1 MEKKY
6 SSLESR
12 IRGVM
17 TGQSRGTKE
26 REKVRN
32 VARPDDED
40 PKSSDSSLSRT
51 GQIKIKVI
59 DEAIPPQYPQVPPD
73 QQTPQA
79 QTAQQLDDPK
89 ELKGGVTDVDFNPET
104 DDRNLQDSDKSEE
117 RTGKKALKKA
127 NAIIGQKG
135 APRTMKESILAEA
148 GLMDTAKS
156 AGSTVGKLFN
166 PVVRGLDAYSAYNRA
181 NQGDYGGAAIDAVA
195 AVAPPGLSGA
205 ASALNSARDV
215 SGSTEAAI
223 KRNKDPEYAKQ
234 IADPSSAIN
243 RAARDR
249 GPPESTTV
257 GMGMTDA
264 QRQKFK
270 DEDEADRKSKTVM
283 SQPKPQDSNKVSSD
297 VEQPKPQEKKKPI
310 DNGGLIPDVKES
322 LKQTII
328 NRYIREAKDDE
339 LIPDVR
345 DNSSNVI
352 PAKKKKEDDTV
363 PHVSA
368 PSTDRGKP
376 SPIYTGSPETPDNAE
391 PLAKGAAG
399 EITKDIKDS
408 PGNAWQRGMG
418 RLSALTATNPVSN
431 YINQKTKEGWEAA
444 AKKTGETARS
454 TMTDMEKNDPEAAK
468 VVKLGAKGVG
478 KATDLVNKG
487 VEVAADATDRATLPV
502 TKATGI
508 TAREDDP
515 NKKHADTSAMMTG
528 VGSALSAVPGGNI
541 NSRIARGVGHVMLP
555 STAAFD
561 LYRGDNAGAIG
572 DVAAMARGPVGK
584 WTRRY
589 YMGNVAKSF
598 ADTAAEK
605 SDPNNPEN
613 KKKANEEFSIDELN
627 RIEEIANLLEAPKIE
642 IKKAPKVE
650 AKPEVKPSTEND
662 KQRATDSA
670 ADNAREQPAQSA
682 PEQPKV
688 EQPKVDEKPIEQPK
702 VDEKPVEQPKVDE
715 KPIEQP
721 KVRDKVDDKIDDKVR
736 DKVDDK
742 IDDKVRDKV
751 EEKPRPAK
759 AAPLGINRT
768 GSGNGPTPYIPA
780 NARPNVGTKVGYIQG
795 SGFSNQAAMANA
807 KMGMR
812 VQYMHQPGAQ
822 PQSLQ
827 QHRSNLDQLNN
838 SYEGHGKGTTM
849 SENKNMPG
857 LRPMLKSDNRF
868 GVSDAL
874 YDAVKS
880 VMEADKTPLQM
891 RIEAERQKKAEAE
904 KQTGQNNLDASER
917 QMVGSKNVG
926 DINRAR
932 VDSANQ
938 IDKAEQGMVGSKNTV
953 PGVSPT
959 ISNVKPQAGA
969 PSQDPG
975 DRGSLVTSK
984 PVSQDPGDRGSSV
997 TSKPVSQDPGDRGSS
1012 VAPNQSNRAAE
1023 MNVTG
1028 GDARMQPKAA
1038 APKPA
1043 APNAAKPAAPAA
1055 PAAPAGRQPN
1065 WMERTFGGGKT
1076 EAPVDYNDQSPLGA
1090 LRQYDAAKKAGTL
1103 GPMTGPP
1110 TQGATPAAK
1119 PAAPIASTTA
1129 PAAKPASTPPPRP
1142 ATAVSTPA
1150 PAATAPAPTPKV
1162 NIATQ
1167 GTTSD
1172 AGEAKP
1178 KVNTTSTMSDAGEA
1192 KPKPEEEK
1200 KPAYAR
1206 EEYDLFSE
1214 NEIERVKQ
1222 IASRIK

>member
-40 PKSSDSSLSRT
+40 PKSFDSSLSRT
-51 GQIKIKVI
+51 GQIKTKVI
-59 DEAIPPQYPQVPPD
+59 DEAIPPQYPQVPPE

-89 ELKGGVTDVDFNPET
+89 ELKGGVTAVDFNPET
-104 DDRNLQDSDKSEE
+104 DDRNLQDNDKSEE
-117 RTGKKALKKA
+117 KTGKKALKKA

-135 APRTMKESILAEA
+135 APKTMKESILAEA
-148 GLMDTAKS
+148 GVWDTVKGAYDTVGNTLSPYAK
-156 AGSTVGKLFN
+156 TVGKVLN
-166 PVVRGLDAYSAYNRA
+166 PIARVADASSAYDRA
-181 NQGDYGGAAIDAVA
+181 KQGDYGGAAIDAIA
-195 AVAPPGLSGA
+195 TVAPAPVSVT
-205 ASALNSARDV
+205 ASALNVARDL
-215 SGSTEAAI
+215 SGSSAEAI
-223 KRNKDPEYAKQ
+223 KRNKNPNDPHWHELSHPTDPNVQDKRL
-234 IADPSSAIN
+234 ADADKLTKHTSNAGLPLSA
-243 RAARDR
+243 RSGTKDV
-249 GPPESTTV
+249 ET
-257 GMGMTDA
+257 
-264 QRQKFK
+264 QQKN
-270 DEDEADRKSKTVM
+270 
-283 SQPKPQDSNKVSSD
+283 QDSNKVSSD
-297 VEQPKPQEKKKPI
+297 TDKAKKDLEDM
-310 DNGGLIPDVKES
+310 DNAYQKKQGISIKES
-322 LKQTII
+322 IILK
-328 NRYIREAKDDE
+328 YVREGKNDLDDEDAEFQKKQSIVKKDD
-339 LIPDVR
+339 
-345 DNSSNVI
+345 S
-352 PAKKKKEDDTV
+352 T

-376 SPIYTGSPETPDNAE
+376 SPVYTGSPETPDNAE
-391 PLAKGAAG
+391 PLAKGAAS

-418 RLSALTATNPVSN
+418 RLSALTANNPVSN
-431 YINQKTKEGWEAA
+431 YINQKTKEGWETA
-444 AKKTGETARS
+444 AKKTGEVARS

-468 VVKLGAKGVG
+468 VVKLGAKGIG

-502 TKATGI
+502 TKATSI

-541 NSRIARGVGHVMLP
+541 ISRTARGVGHAMLP

-572 DVAAMARGPVGK
+572 DVAAMAPGPVGK

-688 EQPKVDEKPIEQPK
+688 EQPKVDDKIEQPREKPVDDKIEQPK
-702 VDEKPVEQPKVDE
+702 VDDKVDD
-715 KPIEQP
+715 

-742 IDDKVRDKV
+742 VDDKVRDKVDDKVRDKVDDKVDDKVRDKV

-795 SGFSNQAAMANA
+795 SGFGNQAAMANA

-812 VQYMHQPGAQ
+812 VQYMHQPGVQ

-868 GVSDAL
+868 GVSEAL
-874 YDAVKS
+874 LDAVKS
-880 VMEADKTPLQM
+880 IISEAGLRMGDPNAAKPEPAMTFADRQATKDDMTRQKQQIPGMDRNDKTGVP
-891 RIEAERQKKAEAE
+891 R
-904 KQTGQNNLDASER
+904 GASNADYGASASD
-917 QMVGSKNVG
+917 QGGGS
-926 DINRAR
+926 
-932 VDSANQ
+932 
-938 IDKAEQGMVGSKNTV
+938 M
-953 PGVSPT
+953 P
-959 ISNVKPQAGA
+959 A
-969 PSQDPG
+969 PS
-975 DRGSLVTSK
+975 
-984 PVSQDPGDRGSSV
+984 
-997 TSKPVSQDPGDRGSS
+997 
-1012 VAPNQSNRAAE
+1012 QSNRAAE
-1023 MNVTG
+1023 MNVAG
-1028 GDARMQPKAA
+1028 GDARMQPKTA

-1043 APNAAKPAAPAA
+1043 APNVAKPAAPTT

-1076 EAPVDYNDQSPLGA
+1076 EAPVDYKDQSPLGA
-1090 LRQYDAAKKAGTL
+1090 MRQYDAAKKAGTL

-1110 TQGATPAAK
+1110 TQGAAPKPAAPAVK

-1129 PAAKPASTPPPRP
+1129 PAAKPVPTPPPRP

-1162 NIATQ
+1162 NIPAT
-1167 GTTSD
+1167 
-1172 AGEAKP
+1172 
-1178 KVNTTSTMSDAGEA
+1178 NTMSDAGEA
-1192 KPKPEEEK
+1192 KPKPEEVK
-1200 KPAYAR
+1200 KPVPALTQSYAR

-1214 NEIERVKQ
+1214 NELERVKQ